1 MINVIESSRPG
12 YELINKL
19 KEESVKLKSYWGDQI
34 LNKLMKAY
42 PEKHF
47 LFLSKWKDCFKKY

>member
-19 KEESVKLKSYWGDQI
+19 KEESVKLKAIGEIRI

-42 PEKHF
+42 P
-47 LFLSKWKDCFKKY
+47 